1 MTKIIIEETE
11 VEVIKKNVKNLNL
24 SVRPPNGEVR
34 LSAPK
39 RMTEEE
45 IKSFIISKIT
55 WIRKHQQRFENLE
68 IIPKREFVSGEIHY
82 FLGDKYTLNVIFRN
96 IGKSKVNIRDK
107 RYIDLY
113 VKEGSEKEER
123 EYIMKEWYRK
133 ELKLVIPS
141 LIYKW
146 EKTMGVKVHEFGV
159 KQMKTRWGTCNT
171 RDKRIW
177 INLELTKL
185 SPYFLEYIVV
195 HEMAHLL
202 ERGHGPNFKAI
213 MDKYYP
219 NWKNV
224 KDELN
229 GMIFL

>member
-11 VEVIKKNVKNLNL
+11 IEVIKKNVKNLNL
-24 SVRPPNGEVR
+24 SVRPANGEVR

-45 IKSFIISKIT
+45 IKSFIVSKIT

-82 FLGDKYTLNVIFRN
+82 FLGDKYTLNVIFRS

-113 VKEGSEKEER
+113 VKEGSKKEER

-146 EKTMGVKVHEFGV
+146 EKTMGVKVHQFGV

-177 INLELTKL
+177 INLELIKL

>member
-24 SVRPPNGEVR
+24 SVHHPNGEVR
-34 LSAPK
+34 LSIPK
-39 RMTEEE
+39 RMTDEE
-45 IKSFIISKIT
+45 IRLFIISKIP
-55 WIRKHQQRFENLE
+55 WIRKHQQRFEKLE
-68 IIPKREFVSGEIHY
+68 IVPKREFVSGETHY
-82 FLGDKYTLNVIFRN
+82 FFGIKYILNLIYQDK
-96 IGKSKVNIRDK
+96 GKSKVIVRDK
-107 RYIDLY
+107 KYIDLY
-113 VKEGSEKEER
+113 VKEKSSKEER

-133 ELKLVIPS
+133 ELKLAIPF
-141 LIYKW
+141 LIEKW
-146 EKTMGVKVHEFGV
+146 EKIMNVKVNEFGV

-171 RDKRIW
+171 RDGRIW

-195 HEMAHLL
+195 HEMSHLL
-202 ERGHGPNFKAI
+202 EKGHGPKFKSI